1 LKSCEFGDPLIITN
15 AAKNWVEY
23 SSRLFMPKTHE
34 TLIKKKIKII
44 SARSNYEGRFP
55 GDAKRWKHEAFL
67 EISKSYMKNVSN
79 RQPLFFFT
87 FLLTLLFNLSR
98 S

>member
-1 LKSCEFGDPLIITN
+1 MIITN

-23 SSRLFMPKTHE
+23 SSRLFMPQTHE

-44 SARSNYEGRFP
+44 SARSNYEGKFP

-67 EISKSYMKNVSN
+67 EISKNYMKNVSLQSGI
-79 RQPLFFFT
+79 RG
-87 FLLTLLFNLSR
+87 
-98 S
+98 